1 MSQNSITGQHRSLQG
16 EVNAL
21 SKKMTSTCMTFF
33 KKENVEG
40 RGVKIQGWKCAQKR
54 NGLDLTTKFEI
65 SMI

>member
-1 MSQNSITGQHRSLQG
+1 LIIESKLNNGPTLQG

-40 RGVKIQGWKCAQKR
+40 RGVKIQG
-54 NGLDLTTKFEI
+54 
-65 SMI
+65 